1 MNPEEEALNF
11 HLAVL
16 KEYENIPT
24 FATMGMNPWED
35 EELAA
40 VRRLIRSERR
50 AQRFI
55 DTVPVLNSYI
65 AEVVAKWPPERITL
79 MMLARIAHYY
89 ATCTIFCAVWRA
101 RNALE
106 AYLHDQKHLT
116 SPLDVT
122 ADEILSADESERSI
136 LCSLKSLYNVLY
148 QCPRDEFTNDFR
160 EQVAEHI
167 ESYLDIALAVADD
180 PQVRRLRDYL
190 RDFFAY
196 DYQPVATRPLTQ
208 AEIDAL
214 PKTNFEE
221 LATLWKDA
229 AYSYAIAFAN
239 RNQDKEPVKAQ
250 VASVAP
256 EALVQIAAAVN
267 PAPPG
272 TLSELV
278 PVVQMVYTAINKIR
292 AAKKQ
297 RRLSYNG
304 AVIYVYNEPDPPPSY
319 YAKIMEA
326 RSILR
331 QIIAEKRK
339 LDPDAE
345 QKTLN
350 SLAVMSKPSYKKS
363 KARKKR
369 SSLPSLV
376 PVDQSVRGGGFY

>member
-214 PKTNFEE
+214 PELNFEA

-229 AYSYAIAFAN
+229 ACSYAIAFAN
-239 RNQDKEPVKAQ
+239 RNQDKEPVKAIVVGVDEQ
-250 VASVAP
+250 VKTSFWNAF
-256 EALVQIAAAVN
+256 
-267 PAPPG
+267 
-272 TLSELV
+272 LSELKTFTKTIV
-278 PVVQMVYTAINKIR
+278 RKRNNYGKRPDISLEN
-292 AAKKQ
+292 AAKLTGLTVDQ
-297 RRLSYNG
+297 
-304 AVIYVYNEPDPPPSY
+304 
-319 YAKIMEA
+319 
-326 RSILR
+326 LR
-331 QIIAEKRK
+331 TVEKLNADQQMGYPGRTGDNLAFAEKSLIMWAQTYRSAK
-339 LDPDAE
+339 RAE
-345 QKTLN
+345 KTAQKGLAKPIHSPTL
-350 SLAVMSKPSYKKS
+350 
-363 KARKKR
+363 
-369 SSLPSLV
+369 
-376 PVDQSVRGGGFY
+376 

>member
-208 AEIDAL
+208 AEIDNL
-214 PKTNFEE
+214 PELNFEE

-229 AYSYAIAFAN
+229 ACSYAIAFAN
-239 RNQDKEPVKAQ
+239 RNQDKELVKAIVVGVDEQ
-250 VASVAP
+250 VKDSALQSIKALFGRFFAKSKTGRVAFSRAALAKLCEVSERTIYNWDTGATAP
-256 EALVQIAAAVN
+256 EIDGYSEALRIGG
-267 PAPPG
+267 G
-272 TLSELV
+272 TE
-278 PVVQMVYTAINKIR
+278 MFAWIEDYR
-292 AAKKQ
+292 RFKQ
-297 RRLSYNG
+297 RPQLGKVLTRKN
-304 AVIYVYNEPDPPPSY
+304 
-319 YAKIMEA
+319 
-326 RSILR
+326 
-331 QIIAEKRK
+331 IAF
-339 LDPDAE
+339 LDGITDKDKELIQEYIRTHRVA
-345 QKTLN
+345 
-350 SLAVMSKPSYKKS
+350 
-363 KARKKR
+363 
-369 SSLPSLV
+369 
-376 PVDQSVRGGGFY
+376 